1 MLQKFKTKIYII
13 IYSMTAHQ
21 DSIWALATSRNETD
35 LSDYIVTGG
44 VDDMV
49 KLWKWSVEI
58 HPLSYIV

>member
-1 MLQKFKTKIYII
+1 
-13 IYSMTAHQ
+13 MTAHQ